1 MSDISSIKIGDTI
14 YSIKDNIARN
24 NIGTEFPIIYGTQT
38 ATTGAWTG
46 VAPFDS
52 LVDGQKILYFLPF
65 AGSGDATLNLTLP
78 DGSTTGA
85 KNVYYTS
92 TTRMTTHY
100 SSGYFIPLTYHVNL
114 TWGTSTTK
122 YTGWWAFSD
131 RTSDVAHII
140 QVGNLKLKAGTNGI
154 FGTTLV
160 MRTGD
165 GLYESIVTSKT
176 TATTKTKNPSG
187 FYLDEI
193 FFYKNSGSTITS
205 GNTTEASALYKQGH
219 NMDFRY
225 SSNCGSTLVA
235 YKPIYLVGT
244 ITNGLFY
251 LDDVWWTQT
260 LPTIQDGKVYIYIGE
275 AYSTT
280 QFCLSTNHHIFH
292 FINGNIE
299 PYVNLNNTLANF
311 INRDR
316 GKLRSDNTVHNQNEV
331 LWGTDFDDL
340 INTGL
345 YVIRGNSSF
354 PTTNAPPEFNNAD
367 NVCYVLVMKYN
378 TDYIKQI
385 ALSVRDSNNIYVR
398 TRTNSGWKPWSSLIT
413 TTGTNNETGT
423 FTLIA
428 SESSGSTKYHTIE
441 HIEGHYQ
448 LINAHF
454 VYITAKFKITTTENN
469 DTCRLVLNGL
479 PFARNATISKSAPIN
494 IRPDKENTGA
504 VYAVD
509 ACIANDNCVYIYSR
523 KNDGKT
529 QLYTNAATND
539 IFYISGTYAI

>member
-65 AGSGDATLNLTLP
+65 AGSGNATLDLTLP

-85 KNVYYTS
+85 KNVYYAS
-92 TTRMTTHY
+92 ATRMTTHY
-100 SSGYFIPLTYHVNL
+100 GAGNFIPLTYHVNFQ
-114 TWGTSTTK
+114 WGTSTTK
-122 YTGWWAFSD
+122 YTGWWTFSD
-131 RTSDVAHII
+131 RTTDIANNV
-140 QVGNLKLKAGTNGI
+140 QVSSLRLTAGANGI
-154 FGTTLV
+154 FGSTLV

-165 GLYESIVTSKT
+165 GLYESIVTSRT

-193 FFYKNSGSTITS
+193 FSYGGSDTITS
-205 GNTTEASALYKQGH
+205 GNTTAKGYLYRQVD
-219 NMDFRY
+219 NTDFRY
-225 SSNCGSTLVA
+225 NSNCGSTLVA

-260 LPTIQDGKVYIYIGE
+260 LPTTQDGRVYIYIGE
-275 AYSTT
+275 ACGTVNY
-280 QFCLSTNHHIFH
+280 CLSNNHHIFH
-292 FINGNIE
+292 FINGSIE

-340 INTGL
+340 IDSGL

-354 PTTNAPPEFNNAD
+354 PTTNAPPEFDNAD
-367 NVCYVLVMKYN
+367 NACYVLVMKY
-378 TDYIKQI
+378 TSTFIKQI
-385 ALSVRDSNNIYVR
+385 ALSVHESNNIYVR
-398 TRTNSGWKPWSSLIT
+398 TRNNNGWNPWSSLIT
-413 TTGTNNETGT
+413 TNGTNNETGT

-428 SESSGSTKYHTIE
+428 SESSGSTNYHTIE
-441 HIEGHYQ
+441 HIDGYYQ
-448 LINAHF
+448 LINEHF

-469 DTCRLVLNGL
+469 DTCKLKLSGL
-479 PFARNATISKSAPIN
+479 PFARNATISKNIPIN
-494 IRPDKENTGA
+494 IRPDRENTGA
-504 VYAVD
+504 IYAVD

-529 QLYTNAATND
+529 QLYANAATND

>member
-14 YSIKDNIARN
+14 YNIKDNTARD
-24 NIGTEFPIIYGTQT
+24 NIGTEFPIVYGTQT

-65 AGSGDATLNLTLP
+65 AGSGNATLDLTLP
-78 DGSTTGA
+78 DGNTTGA
-85 KNVYYTS
+85 KNVYYAS
-92 TTRMTTHY
+92 ASRMTTQY
-100 SSGYFIPLTYHVNL
+100 GAGNFIPLTYHVNFQ
-114 TWGTSTTK
+114 WGTSTTK

-131 RTSDVAHII
+131 RTTDIANNV
-140 QVGNLKLKAGTNGI
+140 QVGNLRLTAGANGI
-154 FGTTLV
+154 FGSTLV

-165 GLYESIVTSKT
+165 GLYESIVTSRT
-176 TATTKTKNPSG
+176 TATTKTKNSSG

-193 FFYKNSGSTITS
+193 FSYGGSGTITS
-205 GNTTEASALYKQGH
+205 GNTTATGSLYRQAT
-219 NMDFRY
+219 NIDFRY
-225 SSNCGSTLVA
+225 NSNCGSTLVA
-235 YKPIYLVGT
+235 YKPIYLVGR

-251 LDDVWWTQT
+251 LSDVWWTQT
-260 LPTIQDGKVYIYIGE
+260 LPTTQDGKVYIYIGE
-275 AYSTT
+275 ANDTVNY
-280 QFCLSTNHHIFH
+280 CLSINHHIFH
-292 FINGNIE
+292 FINGSIE

-316 GKLRSDNTVHNQNEV
+316 GKLRSNNTVHNQNEV

-340 INTGL
+340 IDSGL

-354 PTTNAPPEFNNAD
+354 PTTNAPPEFDNAD
-367 NVCYVLVMKYN
+367 NVCYVLVMKY
-378 TDYIKQI
+378 TSTFIKQI
-385 ALSVRDSNNIYVR
+385 ALSVRESNNIYVR
-398 TRTNSGWKPWSSLIT
+398 TRNNNGWNPWSSLIT
-413 TTGTNNETGT
+413 TNGTNNETGT

-441 HIEGHYQ
+441 HIEGYYQ
-448 LINAHF
+448 LINEHF

-469 DTCRLVLNGL
+469 DTCRLKLSGL
-479 PFARNATISKSAPIN
+479 PFARNATISKNIPIN
-494 IRPDKENTGA
+494 IRPDQENTGA

-529 QLYTNAATND
+529 QFYTNAATND

>member
-24 NIGTEFPIIYGTQT
+24 TIGTEFPIIYGTQT
-38 ATTGAWTG
+38 DTTGAWTG
-46 VAPFDS
+46 FAPFDS

-65 AGSGDATLNLTLP
+65 AGSGNATLNLTLP
-78 DGSTTGA
+78 DGSTTGDT
-85 KNVYYTS
+85 NVYYAS
-92 TTRMTTHY
+92 TTRMSTHY
-100 SSGYFIPLTYHVNL
+100 GAGNFIPLTYHVNL
-114 TWGTSTTK
+114 QWGTSTTK

-131 RTSDVAHII
+131 RTIDTANNIE
-140 QVGNLKLKAGTNGI
+140 VGNLKLKAGTNGI
-154 FGTTLV
+154 FGGTLI

-165 GLYESIVTSKT
+165 GLYESIVTSKS

-193 FFYKNSGSTITS
+193 FYYSSSGSAITS
-205 GNTTEASALYKQGH
+205 GNTTGTYVLYSQGH
-219 NMDFRY
+219 SMDFRY

-260 LPTIQDGKVYIYIGE
+260 LPTKQDGKVYIYLGE
-275 AYSTT
+275 ACSTVNY
-280 QFCLSTNHHIFH
+280 CLSTNHHIFH

-311 INRDR
+311 INRDC
-316 GKLRSDNTVHNQNEV
+316 GKLRSDNTVHNQKEV

-340 INTGL
+340 IDTGL

-354 PTTNAPPEFNNAD
+354 PTTNAPPGFDNTNNL
-367 NVCYVLVMKYN
+367 CYVLVMKYSTN
-378 TDYIKQI
+378 SIKQI
-385 ALSVRDSNNIYVR
+385 VLSVRESNNIYVR
-398 TRTNSGWKPWSSLIT
+398 THTNSGWNPWSSLIT

-428 SESSGSTKYHTIE
+428 PESSDSTKYHTIE
-441 HIEGHYQ
+441 HIEGYYQ

-469 DTCRLVLNGL
+469 DTCRLKLNGL
-479 PFARNATISKSAPIN
+479 PFARNTTISRNTTIN

-509 ACIANDNCVYIYSR
+509 ACIADSNCVYIYSR

>member
-14 YSIKDNIARN
+14 YNIKDNTARD
-24 NIGTEFPIIYGTQT
+24 NIGTEFPIVYGTQT
-38 ATTGAWTG
+38 DTTGAWTG

-65 AGSGDATLNLTLP
+65 AGSGNATLDLTLP
-78 DGSTTGA
+78 DGNTTGA
-85 KNVYYTS
+85 KNVYYAS
-92 TTRMTTHY
+92 ASRMTTQY
-100 SSGYFIPLTYHVNL
+100 GAGNFIPLTYHVNFQ
-114 TWGTSTTK
+114 WGTSTTK

-131 RTSDVAHII
+131 RTTDIANNV
-140 QVGNLKLKAGTNGI
+140 QVGNLKLTAGANGI
-154 FGTTLV
+154 FGSTLV

-165 GLYESIVTSKT
+165 GLYESIVTSRT

-193 FFYKNSGSTITS
+193 FSYGGNGTITS
-205 GNTTEASALYKQGH
+205 GNKTATGYLYRQF
-219 NMDFRY
+219 NNTDFRY
-225 SSNCGSTLVA
+225 NSNCGSTLVA
-235 YKPIYLVGT
+235 YKPIYLVGR

-251 LDDVWWTQT
+251 LSDVWWTQT
-260 LPTIQDGKVYIYIGE
+260 LPTTQDGKVYIYIGE
-275 AYSTT
+275 ACSTVNY
-280 QFCLSTNHHIFH
+280 CLSNNHHIFH
-292 FINGNIE
+292 FINGSIE

-331 LWGTDFDDL
+331 LWGTDFNDL
-340 INTGL
+340 IDSGL

-367 NVCYVLVMKYN
+367 NVCYVLVMKY
-378 TDYIKQI
+378 TSTFIKQI
-385 ALSVRDSNNIYVR
+385 ALSVRESNNIYVR
-398 TRTNSGWKPWSSLIT
+398 TRNNNGWNPWSSLIT
-413 TTGTNNETGT
+413 TNGTNNETGT

-448 LINAHF
+448 LINEHF

-469 DTCRLVLNGL
+469 DTCRLKLSGL
-479 PFARNATISKSAPIN
+479 PFARNATISKNIPIN
-494 IRPDKENTGA
+494 IRPDQENTGA

-529 QLYTNAATND
+529 QFYTNAATND

>member
-14 YSIKDNIARN
+14 YNIKDNTARD
-24 NIGTEFPIIYGTQT
+24 NIGTEFPIVYGTQT

-65 AGSGDATLNLTLP
+65 AGSGNATLDLTLP
-78 DGSTTGA
+78 DGNTTGA
-85 KNVYYTS
+85 KNVYYAS
-92 TTRMTTHY
+92 ASRMTTQY
-100 SSGYFIPLTYHVNL
+100 GAGNFIPLTYHVNFQ
-114 TWGTSTTK
+114 WGTSTTK

-131 RTSDVAHII
+131 RTTDIANNV
-140 QVGNLKLKAGTNGI
+140 QVGNLRLTAGANGI
-154 FGTTLV
+154 FGSTLV
-160 MRTGD
+160 MRTGN
-165 GLYESIVTSKT
+165 GLYESIVTSRT

-193 FFYKNSGSTITS
+193 FSYDGSGTITS
-205 GNTTEASALYKQGH
+205 GNTTATGYLYRQT
-219 NMDFRY
+219 NNTDFRY
-225 SSNCGSTLVA
+225 NSNCGSTLVA
-235 YKPIYLVGT
+235 YKPIYLVGR
-244 ITNGLFY
+244 INNGLFY
-251 LDDVWWTQT
+251 LSDVWWTQT
-260 LPTIQDGKVYIYIGE
+260 LPTTQDGMVYIYIGE
-275 AYSTT
+275 ACGTT
-280 QFCLSTNHHIFH
+280 TYCLSNNHHIFH
-292 FINGNIE
+292 FINGSIE

-316 GKLRSDNTVHNQNEV
+316 GKLRSNNTVHNQNEV

-340 INTGL
+340 IDSGL

-354 PTTNAPPEFNNAD
+354 PTTNAPPEFDNAD
-367 NVCYVLVMKYN
+367 NVCYVLVMKY
-378 TDYIKQI
+378 TSTFIKQI
-385 ALSVRDSNNIYVR
+385 ALSVRESNNIYVR
-398 TRTNSGWKPWSSLIT
+398 TRNNNGWNPWSSLIT
-413 TTGTNNETGT
+413 TNGTNNETGT

-448 LINAHF
+448 LINEHF

-469 DTCRLVLNGL
+469 DTCRLKLSGL
-479 PFARNATISKSAPIN
+479 PFARNATISKNIPIN
-494 IRPDKENTGA
+494 IRPDQENTGA

-509 ACIANDNCVYIYSR
+509 ACISNGNCVYIYSR

-529 QLYTNAATND
+529 QLYANAATND

>member
-1 MSDISSIKIGDTI
+1 MSDISSIKIGETI

-65 AGSGDATLNLTLP
+65 AGSGNATLDLTLP

-85 KNVYYTS
+85 KNVYYAS
-92 TTRMTTHY
+92 ATRMTTHY
-100 SSGYFIPLTYHVNL
+100 GAGNFIPLTYHVNFQ
-114 TWGTSTTK
+114 WGTSTTK
-122 YTGWWAFSD
+122 YTGWWTFSD
-131 RTSDVAHII
+131 RTIDIANNV
-140 QVGNLKLKAGTNGI
+140 QVSSLKLTAGANGI
-154 FGTTLV
+154 FGSTLV

-165 GLYESIVTSKT
+165 GLYESIVTSRT

-193 FFYKNSGSTITS
+193 FSYGGSGTTTS
-205 GNTTEASALYKQGH
+205 GNTTATGYLYRQV
-219 NMDFRY
+219 NNTDFRY
-225 SSNCGSTLVA
+225 NSNCGSTLVA

-260 LPTIQDGKVYIYIGE
+260 LPTTQDGRVYIYIGE
-275 AYSTT
+275 ACGTVNY
-280 QFCLSTNHHIFH
+280 CLSNNHHIFH
-292 FINGNIE
+292 FINGSIE

-340 INTGL
+340 IDSGL
-345 YVIRGNSSF
+345 YVIRGSSSF
-354 PTTNAPPEFNNAD
+354 PTTNAPPEFDNAD
-367 NVCYVLVMKYN
+367 NVCYVLVMKY
-378 TDYIKQI
+378 TSSFIKQI
-385 ALSVRDSNNIYVR
+385 ALSVRESNNIYVR
-398 TRTNSGWKPWSSLIT
+398 TYNNNGWKPWSSLIT

-428 SESSGSTKYHTIE
+428 SESSDSTKYHTIE
-441 HIEGHYQ
+441 HIEGYYQ
-448 LINAHF
+448 LINEHF

-469 DTCRLVLNGL
+469 DTCRLKLSGL
-479 PFARNATISKSAPIN
+479 PFARNATISKNIPIN
-494 IRPDKENTGA
+494 IRPDRENTGA

-529 QLYTNAATND
+529 QLYANAATND

>member
-65 AGSGDATLNLTLP
+65 AGSGNATLDLTLP

-85 KNVYYTS
+85 KNVYYAS
-92 TTRMTTHY
+92 ATRMTTHY
-100 SSGYFIPLTYHVNL
+100 GAGNFIPLTYHVNFQ
-114 TWGTSTTK
+114 WGTSTTK

-131 RTSDVAHII
+131 RTTDIANNV
-140 QVGNLKLKAGTNGI
+140 QVSSLRLKAGANGI
-154 FGTTLV
+154 FGSTLV

-165 GLYESIVTSKT
+165 GLYESIVTSRT

-193 FFYKNSGSTITS
+193 FSYGGSDTITS
-205 GNTTEASALYKQGH
+205 GNTTNTGYLYRQV
-219 NMDFRY
+219 NNTDFRY
-225 SSNCGSTLVA
+225 NSNCGSTLVA
-235 YKPIYLVGT
+235 NKPIYLVGR

-251 LDDVWWTQT
+251 LSDVWWTQT
-260 LPTIQDGKVYIYIGE
+260 LPTTQDGRVYIYIGE
-275 AYSTT
+275 ACGTVNY
-280 QFCLSTNHHIFH
+280 CLSNNHHIFH
-292 FINGNIE
+292 FINGSIE

-340 INTGL
+340 IDSGL
-345 YVIRGNSSF
+345 YVIRGSSSF
-354 PTTNAPPEFNNAD
+354 PTTNAPPEFDNAD
-367 NVCYVLVMKYN
+367 NVCYVLVMKY
-378 TDYIKQI
+378 TSSFIKQI
-385 ALSVRDSNNIYVR
+385 ALSVLESNNIYVR
-398 TRTNSGWKPWSSLIT
+398 TYNNNGWKPWSSLIT

-441 HIEGHYQ
+441 HIEGYYQ
-448 LINAHF
+448 LINEHF

-469 DTCRLVLNGL
+469 DTCRLKLSGL
-479 PFARNATISKSAPIN
+479 PFARNATISKNTPIN
-494 IRPDKENTGA
+494 IRPDRENTGA

-509 ACIANDNCVYIYSR
+509 ACIANDNCIYIYSR

-529 QLYTNAATND
+529 QFYTNAATND

>member
-24 NIGTEFPIIYGTQT
+24 TIGTEFPIIYGTQT
-38 ATTGAWTG
+38 DTTGAWTG
-46 VAPFDS
+46 FAPFDS

-65 AGSGDATLNLTLP
+65 AGSGNATLNLTLP
-78 DGSTTGA
+78 DGSTTGDN
-85 KNVYYTS
+85 NVYYAS
-92 TTRMTTHY
+92 TTRMSTHY
-100 SSGYFIPLTYHVNL
+100 GAGNFIPLTYHVNL
-114 TWGTSTTK
+114 QWGTSTTK

-131 RTSDVAHII
+131 RTIDTANNIE
-140 QVGNLKLKAGTNGI
+140 VGNLKLKAGTNGI
-154 FGTTLV
+154 FGGTLI

-165 GLYESIVTSKT
+165 GLYESIVTSKS

-193 FFYKNSGSTITS
+193 FYYSSSGSAITS
-205 GNTTEASALYKQGH
+205 GNTTGTYVLYSQGH
-219 NMDFRY
+219 SMDFRY

-260 LPTIQDGKVYIYIGE
+260 LPTKQDGKVYIYIGE
-275 AYSTT
+275 ACSTVNY
-280 QFCLSTNHHIFH
+280 CLSTNHHIFH

-311 INRDR
+311 INRDC
-316 GKLRSDNTVHNQNEV
+316 GKLRSDNTVHNQKEV

-340 INTGL
+340 IDTGL

-354 PTTNAPPEFNNAD
+354 PTTNAPPGFDNTNNL
-367 NVCYVLVMKYN
+367 CYVLVMKYSTN
-378 TDYIKQI
+378 SIKQI
-385 ALSVRDSNNIYVR
+385 VLSVRESNNIYVR
-398 TRTNSGWKPWSSLIT
+398 THTNSGWNPWSSLIT

-428 SESSGSTKYHTIE
+428 PESSDSTKYHTIE
-441 HIEGHYQ
+441 HIEGYYQ

-469 DTCRLVLNGL
+469 DTCRLKLNGL
-479 PFARNATISKSAPIN
+479 PFARNTTISRNTTIN

-509 ACIANDNCVYIYSR
+509 ACIADSNCVYIYSR

>member
-38 ATTGAWTG
+38 DTTGAWTG

-100 SSGYFIPLTYHVNL
+100 GSGNFIPLTYHVNL
-114 TWGTSTTK
+114 QWGTSTTK

-131 RTSDVAHII
+131 RTVDTANTI
-140 QVGNLKLKAGTNGI
+140 QVGNLKLTAGANGI
-154 FGTTLV
+154 FGGTLV

-165 GLYESIVTSKT
+165 GLYESIVTSKS
-176 TATTKTKNPSG
+176 TAATKTKNPSG

-193 FFYKNSGSTITS
+193 FFYNTDGSNITS
-205 GNTTEASALYKQGH
+205 GNTTGTYALYKQGH
-219 NMDFRY
+219 SMDFRY

-260 LPTIQDGKVYIYIGE
+260 LPTIQDKKVYIYIGE

-280 QFCLSTNHHIFH
+280 SYCLSNNHHIFH

-311 INRDR
+311 INRDW
-316 GKLRSDNTVHNQNEV
+316 GKLRSDNTVHNQTEV
-331 LWGTDFDDL
+331 LWGTDFNDL
-340 INTGL
+340 IDTGL
-345 YVIRGNSSF
+345 YAIRGNSSF

-378 TDYIKQI
+378 TTFFKQI
-385 ALSVRDSNNIYVR
+385 ALSVRESNNIYVR
-398 TRTNSGWKPWSSLIT
+398 THNNSGWNPWSSLIT

-428 SESSGSTKYHTIE
+428 SVSSGSTKYHTIE
-441 HIEGHYQ
+441 HIAGYYQ
-448 LINAHF
+448 LINEHF

-469 DTCRLVLNGL
+469 NTCILKLNGL
-479 PFARNATISKSAPIN
+479 PFARNATISKNTPIN
-494 IRPDKENTGA
+494 IRPDKGNTGA
-504 VYAVD
+504 VYALD
-509 ACIANDNCVYIYSR
+509 ASIADGNCVYIYSR

>member
-24 NIGTEFPIIYGTQT
+24 TIGTEFPIIYGTQT
-38 ATTGAWTG
+38 DTTGAWTG
-46 VAPFDS
+46 FAPFDS

-65 AGSGDATLNLTLP
+65 AGSGNATLNLTLP
-78 DGSTTGA
+78 DGSTTGDN
-85 KNVYYTS
+85 NVYYAS
-92 TTRMTTHY
+92 TTRMSTHY
-100 SSGYFIPLTYHVNL
+100 DAGNFIPLTYHVNL
-114 TWGTSTTK
+114 QWGTSTTK

-131 RTSDVAHII
+131 RTIDTANNIE
-140 QVGNLKLKAGTNGI
+140 VGNLKLKAGTNGI
-154 FGTTLV
+154 FGGTLI

-165 GLYESIVTSKT
+165 GLYESIVTSKS

-193 FFYKNSGSTITS
+193 FYYSSSGSAITS
-205 GNTTEASALYKQGH
+205 GNTTGTYCLFKQGH
-219 NMDFRY
+219 SLDFRY

-260 LPTIQDGKVYIYIGE
+260 LPTKQDGKVYIYIGE
-275 AYSTT
+275 ACSTVNY
-280 QFCLSTNHHIFH
+280 CLSTNHHIFH

-311 INRDR
+311 INRDC
-316 GKLRSDNTVHNQNEV
+316 GKLRSDNTVHNQKEV

-340 INTGL
+340 IDTGL

-354 PTTNAPPEFNNAD
+354 PTTNAPPGFDNTNNL
-367 NVCYVLVMKYN
+367 CYVLVMKYSTN
-378 TDYIKQI
+378 SIKQI
-385 ALSVRDSNNIYVR
+385 VLSVRESNNIYVR
-398 TRTNSGWKPWSSLIT
+398 THTNSGWNPWSSLIT

-428 SESSGSTKYHTIE
+428 PESSDSTKYHTIE
-441 HIEGHYQ
+441 HIEGYYQ

-469 DTCRLVLNGL
+469 DTCRLKLNGL
-479 PFARNATISKSAPIN
+479 PFARNTTISRNTTIN

-509 ACIANDNCVYIYSR
+509 ACIADSNCVYIYSR